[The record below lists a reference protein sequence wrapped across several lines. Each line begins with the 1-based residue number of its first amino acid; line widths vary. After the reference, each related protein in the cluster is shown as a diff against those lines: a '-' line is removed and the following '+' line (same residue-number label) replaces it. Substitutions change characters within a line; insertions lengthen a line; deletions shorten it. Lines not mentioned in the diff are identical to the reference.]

1 MEYISFDRRFGFVI
15 LNNAEV
21 VVPIP
26 TLVQL
31 SIICELPRSVALVN
45 FAT

>member
-26 TLVQL
+26 TLVPL
-31 SIICELPRSVALVN
+31 SIICEFPNVVGAVN